1 MLSLTTLPFCNFI
14 LLVFCIFFAS
24 PSGFLLLGMTEDRG
38 RSVSAPVLGTVSK
51 QDATL
56 TLSSLLT
63 LVFSF
68 PFPSPYEILILA
80 GPSRLNSLHA
90 VLK

>member
-24 PSGFLLLGMTEDRG
+24 PPGFLLLGMTEDRI
-38 RSVSAPVLGTVSK
+38 RSVSAPVLGTVSP
-51 QDATL
+51 QDANL
-56 TLSSLLT
+56 TLILL
-63 LVFSF
+63 LPWFLSF
-68 PFPSPYEILILA
+68 PPPFPYEILIPA